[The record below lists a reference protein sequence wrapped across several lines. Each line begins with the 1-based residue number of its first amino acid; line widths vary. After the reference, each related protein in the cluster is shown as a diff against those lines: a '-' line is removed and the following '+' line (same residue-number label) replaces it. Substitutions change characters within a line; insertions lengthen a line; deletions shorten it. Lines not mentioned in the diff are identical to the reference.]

1 MLEKFQELLQKCKKL
16 QNEEPLMEMS
26 LEFVQGL
33 FEMQDVNKWLK
44 YNAMNVKQIENVQK
58 FETNLQKLLEK
69 LYIPNCKLENV

>member
-1 MLEKFQELLQKCKKL
+1 MLEKFQELLQKCKEL

-44 YNAMNVKQIENVQK
+44 YNAMNVKQLENVQK
-58 FETNLQKLLEK
+58 FENKLQKLLEK

>member
-44 YNAMNVKQIENVQK
+44 YNAMNVKQLENVQK
-58 FETNLQKLLEK
+58 FENKLQKLLEK

>member
-1 MLEKFQELLQKCKKL
+1 MLEKFQELLQKCKKV

-26 LEFVQGL
+26 LGFVQSL
-33 FEMQDVNKWLK
+33 FEMQDVNKGLK

-58 FETNLQKLLEK
+58 FENNLQKLLEK